1 MSTYSLTDLALRH
14 GSLLRDT
21 VVPARMSL
29 AGWYRAHTSGRLVR
43 LHPGVS
49 RLACT
54 APTPIMGVEA
64 ALAAAMPGSTVAGLT
79 AAWLWGAPSAA
90 HGTIELIAPP
100 YRHPGHLEG
109 VEFHRPTDSASP
121 RVCTVQGLRV
131 CEPLRAIL
139 DVAAWH
145 PDRVDRVLA
154 DLQRIGCVDMPAVHD
169 MLRRER
175 RQGRPGVTA
184 LESALSR
191 WDKRH
196 DLQISPAVTPIS
208 RLAAV

>member
-1 MSTYSLTDLALRH
+1 MTTYSLTDLALRH

-54 APTPIMGVEA
+54 APTPMMRLEA
-64 ALAAAMPGSTVAGLT
+64 ALGAAMAGSAIAGLT

-90 HGTIELIAPP
+90 HSVVELIAPP
-100 YRHPGHLEG
+100 YRHPGRLEG
-109 VEFHRPTDSASP
+109 VEFHRPTDSSYP
-121 RVCTVQGLRV
+121 RTCTVQGLRA

-145 PDRVDRVLA
+145 PDRLDAVLA
-154 DLQRIGCVDMPAVHD
+154 ELVQLGCFGIDAVHD

-184 LESALSR
+184 LDAALGR
-191 WDKRH
+191 WDKQPGSAAAGSITPAG
-196 DLQISPAVTPIS
+196 DLVPV
-208 RLAAV
+208 